1 VVAFIAQACQSPF
14 KTIQFII
21 SMDHHRGRNN
31 RNSEE
36 NLENLIFGT
45 RAVIEAIN
53 AGKEIDKIIIQ
64 KGLSNQL
71 YSELRKAIKDL
82 DIPIQIVPPEKINR
96 ITSKNHQGVLAF
108 VSQITYY
115 EVEDL
120 LADVFEKGKTPLVLI
135 LDRITDVRNFGA
147 IARSADCAGVD
158 FIVIPSRGAAQINAD
173 AVKTSAGALNRMKV
187 CRVDN
192 LKNSIEYLKESGL
205 QIIACHEKTT
215 SYHFNADLT
224 KPSAIIMGSEENGIS
239 NEYLKRSDMQVKIP
253 MVGNIASLNVSVAT
267 GIILFEAVKQRL

>member
-1 VVAFIAQACQSPF
+1 
-14 KTIQFII
+14 
-21 SMDHHRGRNN
+21 MDRHRDDRNRQPVN
-31 RNSEE
+31 E
-36 NLENLIFGT
+36 ENLIFGT
-45 RAVIEAIN
+45 RAVIEAVN

-82 DIPIQIVPPEKINR
+82 DIPIQIVPPEKISR
-96 ITSKNHQGVLAF
+96 ITTKNHQGVLAF
-108 VSQITYY
+108 LAQITYF
-115 EVEDL
+115 EVEDML
-120 LADVFEKGKTPLVLI
+120 TRVFEKGKVPLVLI

-173 AVKTSAGALNRMKV
+173 AVKTSAGALNRMPV
-187 CRVDN
+187 CREEN
-192 LKNSIEYLKESGL
+192 LKNTIEYLKESGL
-205 QIIACHEKTT
+205 QIIACHEKTE
-215 SYHFNADLT
+215 SYHFNADLV
-224 KPSAIIMGSEENGIS
+224 KPTAIIMGSEENGIS
-239 NEYLKRSDMQVKIP
+239 NEYLKRSDLQVKIP